1 MILICLLVLYVC
13 YQNKDRQ
20 KKGCTIM
27 VVFLSENIT
36 VNKQIVINF
45 KKKHNIY
52 TRESNL
58 LCNKLI

>member
-1 MILICLLVLYVC
+1 MSAIRIKIV
-13 YQNKDRQ
+13 K
-20 KKGCTIM
+20 KKGYTIM

-36 VNKQIVINF
+36 VNEQIVINF